1 MMDEAMNSMAYKKMR
16 GVCATLLL
24 AAVACLMSGCH
35 DNQYVRDFTPRANF
49 NALWEIIDTKYCYL
63 NEKNVD
69 WNGVREVY
77 QPKVDSVKTVYE
89 LFDVLA
95 QMLDTLQDGHVNLY
109 APFDVSRCRGWYEDY
124 PENFSSTILYSS
136 NYLGNDYRISTGME
150 YGLIE
155 DGKVGYIRY
164 ASFSNPFSAYGMKYI
179 DAMFEHC
186 KGIIIDVRNN
196 GGGSLEYSAQLAA
209 SFFTERTVTGYIAH
223 KTGPG
228 HSDFSAPEPL
238 YTDPKNAPIDW
249 SCRHVVVLCNRRS
262 YSATNDFVNR
272 VKMAKNV
279 KVMGGVTGGGGGM
292 PLSSELP
299 CGWMVRFSAVPMYDA
314 EMNTTEF
321 GVMPDVEVT
330 MDSASMSEG
339 RDAIIDAAVQYLN
352 KFLR

>member
-1 MMDEAMNSMAYKKMR
+1 MMATNKSLRNVCVTLWLMAV
-16 GVCATLLL
+16 VCLI
-24 AAVACLMSGCH
+24 SGCH
-35 DNQYVRDFTPRANF
+35 DNRYVRDFSPQTNF

-63 NEKNVD
+63 DEKGID
-69 WNGVREVY
+69 WNGVRQIYAQKMNE
-77 QPKVDSVKTVYE
+77 VKTTFE

-124 PENFSSTILYSS
+124 PENFSSTILYSDR
-136 NYLGNDYRISTGME
+136 YLGSDYRVSAGFQ
-150 YGLIE
+150 YKLIA

-164 ASFSNPFSAYGMKYI
+164 ESFSNAISAYGLKYI
-179 DAMFEHC
+179 DALFSKC
-186 KGIIIDVRNN
+186 RGIIIDVRNN
-196 GGGSLEYSAQLAA
+196 GGGSLEYSAQFAA
-209 SFFTERTVTGYIAH
+209 SFFTERTITGYIAH

-249 SCRHVVVLCNRRS
+249 STRHVVVLCNRRS

-272 VKMAKNV
+272 VKMAPRV
-279 KVMGGVTGGGGGM
+279 IVMGGKTGGGGGM

-321 GVMPDVEVT
+321 GVDPDVEVT
-330 MDSASMSEG
+330 LDSAAIAEG
-339 RDAIIDAAVQYLN
+339 RDELIEQAVAHLSKYI
-352 KFLR
+352 R

>member
-1 MMDEAMNSMAYKKMR
+1 MERKVLKTKKNVWM
-16 GVCATLLL
+16 TLMLTFL
-24 AAVACLMSGCH
+24 ALTTTGCH
-35 DNQYVRDFTPRANF
+35 DRNYVRDFTPRTNF
-49 NALWEIIDTKYCYL
+49 DALWEIIDTKYCYL
-63 NEKNVD
+63 NEKGID

-77 QPKVDSVKTVYE
+77 QPKIDSVKSVYG

-124 PENFSSTILYSS
+124 PENFSSTILYSP
-136 NYLGNDYRISTGME
+136 NYLGSDYRISAGME
-150 YGLIE
+150 YGLIAN
-155 DGKVGYIRY
+155 GKVGYIRY
-164 ASFSNPFSAYGMKYI
+164 ASFSNAFSAYGMKYI

-196 GGGSLEYSAQLAA
+196 GGGSLEYSTQLAA

-249 SCRHVVVLCNRRS
+249 SGRHVVVLCNRRS